1 MITLTLHLGE
11 DVYGDGIRP
20 LYVDHNRI
28 EAVCEIT
35 YRFFGRNGNT
45 EYTYTQLTTKSGA
58 VFHVKESPVAVL
70 ELAEAKDLY
79 L

>member
-1 MITLTLHLGE
+1 MITLTLHLGT
-11 DVYGDGIRP
+11 DTYGDGIRP

-35 YRFFGRNGNT
+35 YRFSGRGGKT

-58 VFHVKESPVAVL
+58 VFHVRESPDEVL
-70 ELAEAKDLY
+70 RLAEAKDLY